1 MALMAVKSLKIIT
14 IVGARPQFIKA
25 ASISRVFACKE
36 GLNEILVHTGQHYD
50 ENMSA
55 IFFRELDIA
64 EPAYNLALGGGS
76 HGQMTGRMLE
86 GLEAIYMEERP
97 DAVLVYGD
105 TNSTLA
111 GALAATKLHIP
122 VIHVEAGL
130 RSFNRRMPEEI
141 NRILSDQLSDL
152 LFCPTLESV
161 KNLKTEGIIK
171 GVHHVGDVMYDA
183 TLHAIERTKN
193 NSAILEK
200 YALAGKPY
208 AFCTLHRAENTDD
221 PERLGSLLA
230 FLEQEAKA
238 RQILFSVHP
247 RTRKHLQ
254 KREFSPSGIKMIDP
268 VGYFEL
274 HTLLN
279 HSDLVIT
286 DSGGVQKEAY
296 FHRTPCITMRDE
308 TEWVETIQTGW
319 NRLWTM
325 PDWVGSRDQIPDYG
339 NGDAAHIIVDII
351 LARFQS

>member
-1 MALMAVKSLKIIT
+1 MADKSLKIIT
-14 IVGARPQFIKA
+14 VVGARPQFIKA
-25 ASISRVFACKE
+25 ASVSRAFACKE
-36 GLNEILVHTGQHYD
+36 EVSEILVHTGQHYD

-86 GLEAIYMEERP
+86 RLESIYMEEKP

-111 GALAATKLHIP
+111 GALAAVKLHIP

-130 RSFNRRMPEEI
+130 RSFNRKMPEEI

-161 KNLKTEGIIK
+161 KNLNVEGITE

-183 TLHAIERTKN
+183 TLHAIERTKD
-193 NSAILEK
+193 NSDILEK
-200 YALAGKPY
+200 YSLNGKSY

-221 PERLGSLLA
+221 PERLTSLLA
-230 FLEQEAKA
+230 FLEHEAKDK
-238 RQILFSVHP
+238 QIIFSVHP

-254 KREFSPSGIKMIDP
+254 ERGFSPSGIKMVDP

-279 HSDLVIT
+279 HCDLVIT

-325 PDWVGSRDQIPDYG
+325 PDWVGTRDQIPDYG